1 MWRISLLSARELLK
15 MDSAPWIKQANN
27 ALRHETVHALRKAPV
42 NKSQY
47 NVLVHMP
54 PRTWK
59 AAHFIKQVA
68 TPTTP
73 TDAFTN
79 T

>member
-1 MWRISLLSARELLK
+1 M
-15 MDSAPWIKQANN
+15 
-27 ALRHETVHALRKAPV
+27 TVHALRKAPG
-42 NKSQY
+42 NKSHY
-47 NVLVHMP
+47 SVLVHML
-54 PRTWK
+54 PRAWK

-73 TDAFTN
+73 SHAFTN